1 MARTKLILYTE
12 EHETQLTQL
21 LLAFSGEVWGKQQA
35 DVNSFVNGHWAIY
48 LAMLNDEVIGFS
60 SYFINHYFGLRA
72 PTLGNTYIYVKPEH
86 RSSRAMY
93 LFSLQ
98 SGKIAVENGLNLEHY
113 YSSEDSLKL
122 SAKLKGSK
130 VYETWEYDIGEV
142 EKTFNKM
149 KNKVRI
155 K

>member
-1 MARTKLILYTE
+1 MARVKLILYTG
-12 EHETQLTQL
+12 EHEEDLNQL
-21 LLAFSGEVWGKQQA
+21 LLAFSAEVWGESQA
-35 DVNSFVNGHWAIY
+35 DVDAFVNGHWAIY
-48 LAMLNDEVIGFS
+48 LATLNGEVIGFS

-72 PTLGNTYIYVKPEH
+72 STLGNTYIYVKPEH

-113 YSSEDSLKL
+113 YSSSKAFKL
-122 SAKLKGSK
+122 SHKLNGHK
-130 VYETWEYDIGEV
+130 VYETWEYDVGEV
-142 EKTFNKM
+142 EKTFNKL